1 MQIVATTITLQTA
14 YDAKPEHKQLR
25 VFLRL
30 PSLNAKTTWIHD
42 HMVLDVLIGFD
53 TLFKNNKCKL

>member
-1 MQIVATTITLQTA
+1 MQIVARTITLQTA

-42 HMVLDVLIGFD
+42 HMVLMLLVGFD
-53 TLFKNNKCKL
+53 TLFNKSKFKL

>member
-1 MQIVATTITLQTA
+1 MQIVARTITLQTA

-30 PSLNAKTTWIHD
+30 PSLDAKTTWIHD
-42 HMVLDVLIGFD
+42 HMVLDV
-53 TLFKNNKCKL
+53 KKNKCKL